1 MCYNADDMREIN
13 TTSSSFRDFVENG
26 DIYVDK
32 TEYIYKLVSAGRRF
46 YFISRPRRYGK
57 SLFCSTLHAL
67 FDGRRDLFEGL
78 YIAERTDYS
87 FERYPVL
94 HFDFSPLDTM
104 DIESFLSDFRR
115 MIRRQAYVHDLTIEE
130 GTPSGMLT
138 SLLDALIEK
147 EGKRVVI
154 IIDEF
159 DSPLTG
165 AMGKPFAE
173 EIRGRLSAF
182 YAVIKM
188 NAPRIRLFFITG
200 VVKLSNLSIFS
211 KMNNLV
217 DLSMNPAFA
226 SAFGYTDEELLEYFG
241 EGIDEYYSSHRD
253 EYASRD
259 EFAMR
264 IREYYDGYRFS
275 PDSDVTVYNPV
286 SIGYFFNEEC
296 RFRCYW
302 NMTGVPTLAVNLAS
316 RFPLADILGYD
327 LSLPLTAFTTFD
339 ISQIY
344 GGDLSEDSILAL
356 LYYTGYLTIRETMG
370 NVLIL
375 AFPNT
380 EVATSFTAG
389 LLPRY
394 RERDAENVEV
404 WLSRLMRACMA
415 GDEGMVKRK
424 MEEYFA
430 AFSYELADRDP
441 ERTYHAIFHSIF
453 VMAGLDAISED
464 RGARGRAD
472 EALKA
477 GDHIWV
483 FELKVDGSA
492 DEALSQIEARD
503 YGKRYAYLMRPGMV
517 LHKVGISFSSA
528 ERRIAEYKEERKA
541 Y

>member
-1 MCYNADDMREIN
+1 
-13 TTSSSFRDFVENG
+13 
-26 DIYVDK
+26 
-32 TEYIYKLVSAGRRF
+32 
-46 YFISRPRRYGK
+46 
-57 SLFCSTLHAL
+57 
-67 FDGRRDLFEGL
+67 
-78 YIAERTDYS
+78 
-87 FERYPVL
+87 
-94 HFDFSPLDTM
+94 
-104 DIESFLSDFRR
+104 
-115 MIRRQAYVHDLTIEE
+115 
-130 GTPSGMLT
+130 
-138 SLLDALIEK
+138 
-147 EGKRVVI
+147 
-154 IIDEF
+154 
-159 DSPLTG
+159 
-165 AMGKPFAE
+165 
-173 EIRGRLSAF
+173 
-182 YAVIKM
+182 M

-211 KMNNLV
+211 KMNNLI

-241 EGIDEYYSSHRD
+241 EGIDEYYSSHKD
-253 EYASRD
+253 EYSSRD

-275 PDSDVTVYNPV
+275 PRSEVTVYNPV
-286 SIGYFFNEEC
+286 SIGYFFNDGC
-296 RFRCYW
+296 SFQNYW

-339 ISQIY
+339 ISQIC

-375 AFPNT
+375 AFPNM
-380 EVATSFTAG
+380 EVATSFSTS
-389 LLPRY
+389 LVTRY
-394 RERDAENVEV
+394 RDTGTQDVTLWLCDLIDACEE
-404 WLSRLMRACMA
+404 
-415 GDEGMVKRK
+415 GDEEAARRK

-441 ERTYHAIFHSIF
+441 ERTYHAIFHSILERTYHAIFHSIF

-483 FELKVDGSA
+483 FKLKVDGSA

-517 LHKVGISFSSA
+517 MHKVGISFSST
-528 ERRIAEYKEERKA
+528 ERRIVDWKSIS
-541 Y
+541 

>member
-87 FERYPVL
+87 FERHPVIHL
-94 HFDFSPLDTM
+94 NFALISTSTYARF
-104 DIESFLSDFRR
+104 EARFAG
-115 MIRRQAYVHDLTIEE
+115 MIREAGKAVGVEVE
-130 GTPSGMLT
+130 GDDPAAML
-138 SLLDALIEK
+138 
-147 EGKRVVI
+147 EGILRGLGGRAVI

-159 DSPLTG
+159 DAPLVDSMDTPYVG
-165 AMGKPFAE
+165 DMRRVFNE
-173 EIRGRLSAF
+173 F
-182 YAVIKM
+182 YSTIKNCEGM
-188 NAPRIRLFFITG
+188 VRFLFITG
-200 VVKLSNLSIFS
+200 VTKLSNLSIFS

-217 DLSMNPAFA
+217 DLSMDPRFA
-226 SAFGYTDEELLEYFG
+226 PAFGYTDEELLEYFG
-241 EGIDEYYSSHRD
+241 EGIDEYYSSHKD
-253 EYASRD
+253 EYSSRD
-259 EFAMR
+259 EFALR

-275 PDSDVTVYNPV
+275 PRSEVTVYNPV
-286 SIGYFFNEEC
+286 SIGYFFNDGC
-296 RFRCYW
+296 SFQNYW

-404 WLSRLMRACMA
+404 WLSRLMRAC
-415 GDEGMVKRK
+415 GEGNGEAVRRK

-472 EALKA
+472 EALRA

-528 ERRIAEYKEERKA
+528 DRRISDWKSL
-541 Y
+541 

>member
-13 TTSSSFRDFVENG
+13 TTSASFRDFVENG

-67 FDGRRDLFEGL
+67 FDGKKDLFRGL

-87 FERYPVL
+87 FERFPVIHL
-94 HFDFSPLDTM
+94 NFALISTSTYARF
-104 DIESFLSDFRR
+104 EARFAG
-115 MIRRQAYVHDLTIEE
+115 MIREAGKAVDVEVE
-130 GTPSGMLT
+130 GDDPAAML
-138 SLLDALIEK
+138 
-147 EGKRVVI
+147 EGILRGLGGRAVI

-159 DSPLTG
+159 DAPLVDSMDTPYVG
-165 AMGKPFAE
+165 DMRRVFNE
-173 EIRGRLSAF
+173 F
-182 YAVIKM
+182 YSTIK
-188 NAPRIRLFFITG
+188 NCGGLVRFLFITG
-200 VVKLSNLSIFS
+200 VTKLSNLSIFS

-217 DLSMNPAFA
+217 DLSMDPRFA

-259 EFAMR
+259 EFALR

-275 PDSDVTVYNPV
+275 PRSEVTVYNPV
-286 SIGYFFNEEC
+286 SIGYFFNDGC
-296 RFRCYW
+296 SFQNYW
-302 NMTGVPTLAVNLAS
+302 NMTGISRLAVDLAM
-316 RFPLADILGYD
+316 RVPLSEFIEGDASVP
-327 LSLPLTAFTTFD
+327 LSAFTSFD

-344 GGDLSEDSILAL
+344 EGRLSRESVLAL
-356 LYYTGYLTIRETMG
+356 LYYTGYLTIRTAKGER
-370 NVLIL
+370 IRL
-375 AFPNT
+375 AFPNM
-380 EVATSFTAG
+380 EVATSFSTS
-389 LLPRY
+389 LVTRY
-394 RERDAENVEV
+394 RDTGTQDVTLWLCDLIDACEE
-404 WLSRLMRACMA
+404 
-415 GDEGMVKRK
+415 GDEEAARRK

-464 RGARGRAD
+464 RGA
-472 EALKA
+472 
-477 GDHIWV
+477 
-483 FELKVDGSA
+483 LKVDGSA

-528 ERRIAEYKEERKA
+528 DRRISDWKSL
-541 Y
+541 